1 METNKKEDEKSFQPQ
16 NGDFVRLI
24 SGKLEYEAIFKCLNN
39 NQIWSYAI
47 ISLNNDW
54 YRFYTDWSANEFEI
68 LHSDGS
74 HVLAAL
80 KKAGKKWNAEK
91 KCIEDDDTLQV
102 GDKCIFWDDD
112 SPDVRIGCLED
123 INKRCLFSSDM
134 KPHMFK
140 TDGVYFQNCVKYSNE
155 KLIEIANKL

>member
-91 KCIEDDDTLQV
+91 KWVKVHYLPFSPVYWRLFPAVSVLSTETLLHKVAGQGSPLFFVV
-102 GDKCIFWDDD
+102 G
-112 SPDVRIGCLED
+112 
-123 INKRCLFSSDM
+123 
-134 KPHMFK
+134 
-140 TDGVYFQNCVKYSNE
+140 
-155 KLIEIANKL
+155 